1 VVMERLMEGKH
12 LALVRELDRQMR
24 YLMATALLLHAE
36 WDVDLETLPAHFA
49 RLFGD
54 GALHDSF
61 ARLTSVRE
69 EMERTADAES
79 RSLALEAVW
88 WVENFV
94 RQLRSRVR

>member
-1 VVMERLMEGKH
+1 MERLMEGKH

-36 WDVDLETLPAHFA
+36 WDVDLETLPARFA
-49 RLFGD
+49 RRFGD